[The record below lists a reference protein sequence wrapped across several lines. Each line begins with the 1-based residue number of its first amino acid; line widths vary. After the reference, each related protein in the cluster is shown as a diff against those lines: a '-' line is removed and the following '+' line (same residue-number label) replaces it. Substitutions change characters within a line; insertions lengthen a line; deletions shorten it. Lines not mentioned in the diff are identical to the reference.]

1 MKMTLRFLTIAA
13 VMIFAISSFAQTK
26 EDAVSA
32 YNKAVTLSSTDLPQ
46 AVLAMKESADIA
58 AKVGAE
64 ADTIGQMA
72 QQQIAALQYNYA
84 TALYKE
90 KKIDEAIDNFMLARD
105 YAVQYN
111 DNSTRTKTEE
121 LLPKLYLSKGINEY
135 KAGQYDSAV
144 MSYNKALEYDSTMAR
159 AWLNMGV
166 AYKKANKDA
175 EMKNA
180 MDKAIQVGTDT
191 NDEKTVEAA
200 RKSMSDDLLVSANAA
215 FKKNDFNT
223 TASKLEEALKYSE
236 TNPEIFYLHS
246 VALNKLNKYQEAL
259 AQAQKGLALEEDTA
273 VKKARFHFEIGNAQ
287 VGLGENGNA
296 CDSYKKAAVGAF
308 AESANYQIKN
318 VLKCS

>member
-1 MKMTLRFLTIAA
+1 MRLLTIAI
-13 VMIFAISSFAQTK
+13 VMVFAMNSFAQTK

-32 YNKAVTLSSTDLPQ
+32 YNKAVTLASSDLPQ
-46 AVLAMKESADIA
+46 AVNAMRESADIA
-58 AKVGAE
+58 AKVGPD

-84 TALYKE
+84 TSLYKE
-90 KKIDEAIDNFMLARD
+90 KKIDEAIENFMIARD
-105 YAVQYN
+105 YAVQYS
-111 DNSTRTKTEE
+111 DNSTKEKTED

-135 KAGQYDSAV
+135 KAEKYDSAV

-180 MDKAIQVGTDT
+180 LEKAIQVGTAT

-200 RKSMSDDLLVSANAA
+200 KKTLSDDLLVSANSA
-215 FKKNDFNT
+215 FKKNDFAT

-236 TNPEIFYLHS
+236 TNPEIFYLHA
-246 VALNKLNKYQEAL
+246 VALNKLNKYQDAL
-259 AQAQKGLALEEDTA
+259 AQAQKGLAIEEETA
-273 VKKARFHFEIGNAQ
+273 AKKARFYFEIGNAQ

-296 CDSYKKAAVGAF
+296 CESYKKAAVGAF